1 MTIYIIM
8 VILLF
13 FLAASDLMVGVTN
26 DAVNFLNSAR
36 GAKAA
41 KNWVIMIIASVG
53 VFVGATFS
61 SGMMEVAR
69 KGIFHPQEFF
79 FSEIMIIYLAVMLTD
94 VILLDAY
101 NSLAL
106 PTSTTVSIVFE
117 LLGAAVAVSLLKIGR
132 NPLETL
138 SDLPKYINSDKAL
151 LIISGIL
158 LSVIIAFTVGAIVQF
173 LTRMIFTFKYKKN
186 LERFGAIWGGI
197 CIAIIT
203 FFILVKG
210 ANGSSFM
217 TAEAKV
223 WISEN
228 TWLILGVSFA
238 GWTVIIQL
246 AKWIFKINVPRMII
260 LFGTFALAFAFAGN
274 DLVNF
279 IGVPLAAFKS
289 FQGFAAVPGA
299 DPTTFSMAFLSGKV
313 QTETYMLLIAGAI
326 MVITLW
332 TSKKSKHVSKT
343 ELNIAN
349 HDSQDERF
357 GSTGLSRS
365 IVRMA
370 VNISQVLQKIFPERI
385 RNIVNSRFSR
395 PVTTNENEAQSF
407 DMIRASMNLTVASSL
422 IALGTSLGL
431 PLSTTYVTFMVS
443 MGTTLAD
450 RAWGRES
457 AVYRI
462 TGVITVVGG
471 WFLTAIIAFT
481 VSVIFA
487 ILLDLGGI
495 YSVIALF
502 GLALF
507 LLYRT
512 YWVFRKNEKTKVE
525 AIIEE
530 EGNDIL
536 ELCNAYTTNILDLV
550 PEMYEQTIDA
560 LYKEDRKKLKELK
573 TQAKDLLMKT
583 KNRKNNFTTRLREIE
598 EDSLQYGHFYLQM
611 LHYIREFSR
620 TLDDMISVCY
630 EHVENTH
637 YGTSKIQNDELIK
650 LTEELK
656 YIYTSISNMIREQNF
671 EMKES
676 CKDKHEELLETIVE
690 FQKNQVRR
698 VKHDENA
705 HTRNSVLY
713 LTLLSNSKDLIVDVI
728 RLLKVQS
735 KFMVAEEEGIVAVP
749 HSDLT

>member
-13 FLAASDLMVGVTN
+13 FLATSDLMVGVTN

-36 GAKAA
+36 GARAA
-41 KNWVIMIIASVG
+41 KNWVILIIASVG
-53 VFVGATFS
+53 IFVGATFS

-94 VILLDAY
+94 VILLDAF

-132 NPLETL
+132 NPLETVA
-138 SDLPKYINSDKAL
+138 DLPKYINSDKAL

-173 LTRMIFTFKYKKN
+173 FTRLIFTFKYKKN
-186 LERFGAIWGGI
+186 LDRFGAIWGGL

-203 FFILVKG
+203 YFILIKG
-210 ANGSSFM
+210 ASGSSFM

-223 WISEN
+223 WIQAN
-228 TWLILGVSFA
+228 TWLILGLSFV
-238 GWTVIIQL
+238 GWTIIVQL
-246 AKWIFKINVPRMII
+246 ARWIFKVNVAKMII

-299 DPTTFSMAFLSGKV
+299 DPATFSMAFLSGKV

-343 ELNIAN
+343 ELNMAN
-349 HDSQDERF
+349 QTSTEERF
-357 GSTGLSRS
+357 GSSGLSRS
-365 IVRMA
+365 VVRMA
-370 VNISQVLQKIFPERI
+370 VNSSHILKKIFPERLRI
-385 RNIVNSRFSR
+385 AVNSRFSR
-395 PVTTNENEAQSF
+395 PVTTSENEAQSF

-462 TGVITVVGG
+462 TGVFTVIGG

-481 VSVIFA
+481 ASLIFA
-487 ILLDLGGI
+487 ILIDLGGI
-495 YSVIALF
+495 YAIVALF

-512 YWVFRKNEKTKVE
+512 FWVFRKREQAKEVVKQ
-525 AIIEE
+525 EE
-530 EGNDIL
+530 EGNDIM
-536 ELCNAYTTNILDLV
+536 EICNDYTAKILNQI
-550 PEMYEQTIDA
+550 PEMYNDMIVA
-560 LYKEDRKKLKELK
+560 LHKEDRKKLKELVK
-573 TQAKDLLMKT
+573 KANDLLLTT
-583 KNRKNNFTTRLREIE
+583 KNRKNNFTVRLREIE

-611 LHYIREFSR
+611 LHYIREFVRSM
-620 TLDDMISVCY
+620 DAMIEACY

-637 YGTSKIQNDELIK
+637 FGTTKIQNDELTK
-650 LTEELK
+650 LSEDLNH
-656 YIYTSISNMIREQNF
+656 IYTSISRMVRDQNF
-671 EMKES
+671 DMKES
-676 CKDKHEELLETIVE
+676 CKNTHEEVLETIVE

-698 VKHDENA
+698 VKHDEDA

-713 LTLLSNSKDLIVDVI
+713 LTILGSSKDLVVDAI

-735 KFMVAEEEGIVAVP
+735 KFIVVEEEGIIA
-749 HSDLT
+749 STQTDLT

>member
-1 MTIYIIM
+1 
-8 VILLF
+8 
-13 FLAASDLMVGVTN
+13 
-26 DAVNFLNSAR
+26 LNSAR
-36 GAKAA
+36 GARAA
-41 KNWVIMIIASVG
+41 KNWVIMIIASIG
-53 VFVGATFS
+53 VFIGATFS

-132 NPLETL
+132 SPIETL
-138 SDLPKYINSDKAL
+138 ADLPKYINSDKAL

-173 LTRMIFTFKYKKN
+173 LTRLLFTFKYKKN
-186 LERFGAIWGGI
+186 LDRFGAIWGGF

-203 FFILVKG
+203 FFILIKG

-217 TAEAKV
+217 TSEAKA
-223 WISEN
+223 WIASN
-228 TWLILGVSFA
+228 TWLIIGASFV
-238 GWTVIIQL
+238 GWAILIQL
-246 AKWIFKINVPRMII
+246 AKWMFKINIPKMVI

-289 FQGFAAVPGA
+289 YQGFAAVPGA

-343 ELNIAN
+343 ELNMAK
-349 HDSQDERF
+349 HDATEERF

-365 IVRMA
+365 MVRMA
-370 VNISQVLQKIFPERI
+370 VNMNQTIEKIVPEKI
-385 RNIVNSRFSR
+385 RHIINSRFSR
-395 PVTTNENEAQSF
+395 PVTNSENEAQSF

-462 TGVITVVGG
+462 TGVFTVIGG

-481 VSVIFA
+481 VSMLFA

-495 YSVIALF
+495 YSIVALS
-502 GLALF
+502 GLAFF

-512 YWVFRKNEKTKVE
+512 FRVFTKKEKEKE
-525 AIIEE
+525 MASREE

-536 ELCNAYTTNILDLV
+536 ELCNNYTVSILDLI
-550 PEMYEQTIDA
+550 PEMYEETITA
-560 LYKEDRKKLKELK
+560 LHNEDRKKLKNLREQSSEL
-573 TQAKDLLMKT
+573 LLKT
-583 KNRKNNFTTRLREIE
+583 KNRKNHFTVRLRELE

-620 TLDDMISVCY
+620 TMDDTIFVCY

-637 YGTSKIQNDELIK
+637 YGTSNIQNDELIK
-650 LTEELK
+650 LSEELK
-656 YIYTSISNMIREQNF
+656 YVFFTIRDMIKDQDF
-671 EMKES
+671 SAKAS
-676 CKDKHEELLETIVE
+676 CKRKHEKILDLIVE

-698 VKHDENA
+698 VKNDPDS

-713 LTLLSNSKDLIVDVI
+713 LTLMSNTKDLFVDVI

-735 KFMVAEEEGIVAVP
+735 KFMVAEQEGIVAVA
-749 HSDLT
+749 HTDLT

>member
-1 MTIYIIM
+1 MSIYLIM
-8 VILLF
+8 VIVLF
-13 FLAASDLMVGVTN
+13 FLAASDLIVGVTN

-41 KNWVIMIIASVG
+41 KNWVIMTIASIE
-53 VFVGATFS
+53 VFIGATFS

-132 NPLETL
+132 NPLETVA
-138 SDLPKYINSDKAL
+138 DLPKYFNSDKAL
-151 LIISGIL
+151 MIISGIL
-158 LSVIIAFTVGAIVQF
+158 LSVIIAFTVGAVVQF
-173 LTRMIFTFKYKKN
+173 LTRLLFTFKYQKN
-186 LERFGAIWGGI
+186 LNRFGAIWGGL

-203 FFILVKG
+203 FFILIKG

-217 TAEAKV
+217 TPEAKA
-223 WISEN
+223 WIETH
-228 TWLILGVSFA
+228 TWLILGGSFA
-238 GWTVIIQL
+238 GWAVIIQL
-246 AKWIFKINVPRMII
+246 AKWIFKVNIPRMVI

-279 IGVPLAAFKS
+279 IGVPLAGFKS
-289 FQGFAAVPGA
+289 YQGFAAVPGA
-299 DPTTFSMAFLSGKV
+299 DPATFSMAFLSGKV
-313 QTETYMLLIAGAI
+313 KTETYLLLIAGAI

-343 ELNIAN
+343 ELNMAK
-349 HDSQDERF
+349 HDATEERF

-365 IVRMA
+365 VVRMA
-370 VNISQVLQKIFPERI
+370 VNTSNFLKKAIPAKVRHA
-385 RNIVNSRFSR
+385 VNNRFSR
-395 PVTTNENEAQSF
+395 PVTTSENEAQSF

-422 IALGTSLGL
+422 IALCTSLGL

-443 MGTTLAD
+443 MGTSLAD
-450 RAWGRES
+450 LAWGRES

-462 TGVITVVGG
+462 TGVFTVIGG

-481 VSVIFA
+481 VSSVFA
-487 ILLDLGGI
+487 ILIDLGGV
-495 YSVIALF
+495 YST
-502 GLALF
+502 LALLVLAFF

-512 YWVFRKNEKTKVE
+512 FKAFRKSE
-525 AIIEE
+525 AAKEEAAKEE
-530 EGNDIL
+530 ESNDIL
-536 ELCNAYTTNILDLV
+536 EICNTYTASILDLV
-550 PEMYEQTIDA
+550 PEMYEGMVEA
-560 LYKEDRKKLKELK
+560 LHNEDRKKLKELRHE
-573 TQAKDLLMKT
+573 AKDLLLNT
-583 KNRKNNFTTRLREIE
+583 KNRKNHFTVRLREIE
-598 EDSLQYGHFYLQM
+598 EESLQYGHFYLQM
-611 LHYIREFSR
+611 LHYIREFARSMD
-620 TLDDMISVCY
+620 TMIDACY

-637 YGTSKIQNDELIK
+637 FGTTNIQNDDLNKIAAD
-650 LTEELK
+650 LRH
-656 YIYTSISNMIREQNF
+656 IYTTISAMVREQNF
-671 EMKES
+671 EQKEH
-676 CKDKHEELLETIVE
+676 CKDTHEQVLETIVE

-698 VKHDENA
+698 IKNEQA
-705 HTRNSVLY
+705 HTRNSVLF
-713 LTLLSNSKDLIVDVI
+713 LTLMSGSKDLVVDAI

-735 KFMVAEEEGIVAVP
+735 KFIVVEEEGIISIP
-749 HSDLT
+749 HTDLS

>member
-36 GAKAA
+36 GARAA

-53 VFVGATFS
+53 VFIGATFS

-132 NPLETL
+132 SPIETL
-138 SDLPKYINSDKAL
+138 ADLPKYINSDKAL

-186 LERFGAIWGGI
+186 LDRFGAIWGGF

-203 FFILVKG
+203 FFILIKG

-217 TAEAKV
+217 TPEAKT
-223 WISEN
+223 WIASN
-228 TWLILGVSFA
+228 TWLILGSSFV
-238 GWTVIIQL
+238 GWGIIIQL
-246 AKWIFKINVPRMII
+246 AKWVFKINIPKMVI

-289 FQGFAAVPGA
+289 YQGFAAVPGA

-313 QTETYMLLIAGAI
+313 HTETYMLLIAGAI

-343 ELNIAN
+343 ELNMAK
-349 HDSQDERF
+349 HDATEERF

-365 IVRMA
+365 MVRMA
-370 VNISQVLQKIFPERI
+370 VNMNQTIEKIVPEKI
-385 RNIVNSRFSR
+385 RHIVNSRFSR
-395 PVTTNENEAQSF
+395 PVTTSENEAQSF

-462 TGVITVVGG
+462 TGVFTVIGG

-481 VSVIFA
+481 VSLLFA

-495 YSVIALF
+495 YSIIALS
-502 GLALF
+502 GLAIF

-512 YWVFRKNEKTKVE
+512 FRVFRKKEEEKE
-525 AIIEE
+525 IASREE

-536 ELCNAYTTNILDLV
+536 ELCNNYTVSILDLIPV
-550 PEMYEQTIDA
+550 MYEETITA
-560 LYKEDRKKLKELK
+560 LHTEDRKKLKSLKDQSSEL
-573 TQAKDLLMKT
+573 LLKT
-583 KNRKNNFTTRLREIE
+583 KNRKNHFTVRLRELE
-598 EDSLQYGHFYLQM
+598 EESLQYGHFYLQM

-620 TLDDMISVCY
+620 TMDDMIFVCY

-637 YGTSKIQNDELIK
+637 YGSSKIQNDELIK
-650 LTEELK
+650 LSEELK
-656 YIYTSISNMIREQNF
+656 YMFFTISDMVKKQDFNS
-671 EMKES
+671 KAS
-676 CKDKHEELLETIVE
+676 CKRKHEKILDLIVE

-698 VKHDENA
+698 VKNDPDS

-713 LTLLSNSKDLIVDVI
+713 LTLMSNTKDLFVDVI

-735 KFMVAEEEGIVAVP
+735 KFMVAEEEGVIAVP
-749 HSDLT
+749 HTDLT